1 MAAAPQ
7 YFLHLKREKVLISSF
22 LLTQWH
28 ITLDKGASMKA
39 TKCSICEDRRAIYY
53 RLYSGERLCRKCFVK
68 SIEEKTKATISKY
81 EMFEFDDRIAVALS
95 GGKDST
101 SLLYVLEKIERKF
114 PKSTLVAVTVDEGI
128 KGYRDEA
135 LKIAE
140 KNCKKL
146 GVEHRIFSFK
156 ELFGYKLDEIV
167 ELMKKRGVKLS
178 PCAYCGVLRRRALN
192 IAAREVDADKLATAH
207 SLDDEVQTILLNI
220 LHGDPLRL
228 ARAKPVTEE
237 VHEKLVRRVKPFC
250 EIPEKEIAFYAY
262 LKNIEFQSY
271 PCPYAPQ
278 ALRSDIRIILNRLEE
293 KHPGMKYTIF
303 RSIER
308 IRPAFESLA
317 EKELKECK
325 ICGEPTTTEICKV
338 CELLQELGI

>member
-1 MAAAPQ
+1 MQA
-7 YFLHLKREKVLISSF
+7 
-22 LLTQWH
+22 
-28 ITLDKGASMKA
+28 
-39 TKCSICEDRRAIYY
+39 SICTACKRREAVYF
-53 RLYSGERLCRKCFVK
+53 RPYSGERLCKKCFIE
-68 SIEEKTKATISKY
+68 SIEEKTRATISKY
-81 EMFEFDDRIAVALS
+81 EMFEFDDRIAVGVS

-101 SLLYVLEKIERKF
+101 SLLYVLEKIEREF

-135 LKIAE
+135 LKIAR
-140 KNCKKL
+140 KNCEKL
-146 GVEHRIFSFK
+146 NVEHHVVSFK

-167 ELMKKRGVKLS
+167 ELMKKREAELS

-192 IAAREVDADKLATAH
+192 IAARQVDADKLATAH
-207 SLDDEVQTILLNI
+207 SLDDEVQTILINI

-250 EIPEKEIAFYAY
+250 EIPEREIAFYAY
-262 LKNIEFQSY
+262 LKNIEFQSF

-278 ALRSDIRIILNRLEE
+278 ALRSEIRIILNRLEE
-293 KHPGMKYTIF
+293 RHPGMKYTIF

-308 IRPAFESLA
+308 IRPALERMA
-317 EKELKECK
+317 EKELKECR
-325 ICGEPTTTEICKV
+325 ICGEPTTGEICKV

>member
-1 MAAAPQ
+1 MQA
-7 YFLHLKREKVLISSF
+7 
-22 LLTQWH
+22 
-28 ITLDKGASMKA
+28 
-39 TKCSICEDRRAIYY
+39 SICTACKRREAVYF
-53 RLYSGERLCRKCFVK
+53 RLYSGERLCKKCFIE
-68 SIEEKTKATISKY
+68 SIEEKTRATISKY
-81 EMFEFDDRIAVALS
+81 EMFEFDDRIAVGVS

-101 SLLYVLEKIERKF
+101 SLLYVLEKIEREF

-135 LKIAE
+135 LKIAR
-140 KNCKKL
+140 KNCEKL
-146 GVEHRIFSFK
+146 SIEHHVVSFK

-167 ELMKKRGVKLS
+167 ELMKKREAELS

-207 SLDDEVQTILLNI
+207 SLDDEVQTILINI

-250 EIPEKEIAFYAY
+250 EIPEREIAFYAY
-262 LKNIEFQSY
+262 LKNIEFQSF

-278 ALRSDIRIILNRLEE
+278 ALRSEIRIILNRLEE
-293 KHPGMKYTIF
+293 RHPGMKYTIF

-308 IRPAFESLA
+308 IRPALEGLA

-325 ICGEPTTTEICKV
+325 ICGEPTTGEICKV

>member
-1 MAAAPQ
+1 MQA
-7 YFLHLKREKVLISSF
+7 
-22 LLTQWH
+22 
-28 ITLDKGASMKA
+28 
-39 TKCSICEDRRAIYY
+39 SICTACKRREAVYF
-53 RLYSGERLCRKCFVK
+53 RPYSGERLCKKCFIE
-68 SIEEKTKATISKY
+68 SIEEKTRATISKY
-81 EMFEFDDRIAVALS
+81 EMFEFDDRIAVGVS

-101 SLLYVLEKIERKF
+101 SLLYVLEKIEREF

-135 LKIAE
+135 LKIAR
-140 KNCKKL
+140 KNCEKL
-146 GVEHRIFSFK
+146 NVEHHVVSFK

-167 ELMKKRGVKLS
+167 ELMKKREAELS

-192 IAAREVDADKLATAH
+192 IAARQVDADKLATAH
-207 SLDDEVQTILLNI
+207 SLDDEVQTILINI

-250 EIPEKEIAFYAY
+250 EIPEREIAFYAY
-262 LKNIEFQSY
+262 LKNIEFQSF

-278 ALRSDIRIILNRLEE
+278 ALISEIRIILNRLEE
-293 KHPGMKYTIF
+293 RHPGMKYTIF

-308 IRPAFESLA
+308 IRPALERMA
-317 EKELKECK
+317 EKELKECR
-325 ICGEPTTTEICKV
+325 ICGEPTTGEICKV

>member
-1 MAAAPQ
+1 MQA
-7 YFLHLKREKVLISSF
+7 
-22 LLTQWH
+22 
-28 ITLDKGASMKA
+28 
-39 TKCSICEDRRAIYY
+39 SICTACKRREAVYF
-53 RLYSGERLCRKCFVK
+53 RPYSGERLCKKCFIE
-68 SIEEKTKATISKY
+68 SIEEKTRATISKY
-81 EMFEFDDRIAVALS
+81 EMFEFDDRIAVGVS

-101 SLLYVLEKIERKF
+101 SLLYVLEKIEREF

-135 LKIAE
+135 LKIAR
-140 KNCKKL
+140 KNCEKL
-146 GVEHRIFSFK
+146 NVEHHIVSFK
-156 ELFGYKLDEIV
+156 KLFGYKLDEIV
-167 ELMKKRGVKLS
+167 ELMKKREAELS

-192 IAAREVDADKLATAH
+192 IAARQVDADKLATAH
-207 SLDDEVQTILLNI
+207 SLDDEVQTILINI

-250 EIPEKEIAFYAY
+250 EIPEREIAFYAY
-262 LKNIEFQSY
+262 LKNIEFQSF

-278 ALRSDIRIILNRLEE
+278 ALRSEIRIILNRLEE
-293 KHPGMKYTIF
+293 RHPGMKYTIF

-308 IRPAFESLA
+308 IRPALERMA
-317 EKELKECK
+317 EKELKECR
-325 ICGEPTTTEICKV
+325 ICGEPTTGEICKV

>member
-1 MAAAPQ
+1 MQA
-7 YFLHLKREKVLISSF
+7 
-22 LLTQWH
+22 
-28 ITLDKGASMKA
+28 
-39 TKCSICEDRRAIYY
+39 SICTACKRREAVYF
-53 RLYSGERLCRKCFVK
+53 RPYSGERLCKKCFIE
-68 SIEEKTKATISKY
+68 SIEEKTRATISKY
-81 EMFEFDDRIAVALS
+81 EMFEFNDRIAVAVS

-101 SLLYVLEKIERKF
+101 SLLYVLEKIEREF

-135 LKIAE
+135 LKIAR
-140 KNCKKL
+140 KNCEKL
-146 GVEHRIFSFK
+146 NVEHHIVSFK

-167 ELMKKRGVKLS
+167 ELMKKREAELS

-207 SLDDEVQTILLNI
+207 SLDDEVQTILINI

-250 EIPEKEIAFYAY
+250 EIPEREIAFYAY
-262 LKNIEFQSY
+262 LKNIEFQSF

-278 ALRSDIRIILNRLEE
+278 ALRSEIRIILNRLEE
-293 KHPGMKYTIF
+293 RHPGMKYTIF

-308 IRPAFESLA
+308 IRPALERMA
-317 EKELKECK
+317 EKELKECR
-325 ICGEPTTTEICKV
+325 ICGEPTTGEICKV

>member
-1 MAAAPQ
+1 MQAGICTACKRREAV
-7 YFLHLKREKVLISSF
+7 YFRP
-22 LLTQWH
+22 
-28 ITLDKGASMKA
+28 
-39 TKCSICEDRRAIYY
+39 
-53 RLYSGERLCRKCFVK
+53 YSGERLCKKCFIK
-68 SIEEKTKATISKY
+68 SIEEKTRATISKY
-81 EMFEFDDRIAVALS
+81 EMFEFDDRIAVGVS

-101 SLLYVLEKIERKF
+101 SLLYVLEKIEREF

-135 LKIAE
+135 LKIAR
-140 KNCKKL
+140 KNCEKL
-146 GVEHRIFSFK
+146 NVEHHVVSFK

-167 ELMKKRGVKLS
+167 ELMKKREAELS

-207 SLDDEVQTILLNI
+207 SLDDEVQTILINI
-220 LHGDPLRL
+220 LHGGPLRL

-250 EIPEKEIAFYAY
+250 EIPEREIAFYAY
-262 LKNIEFQSY
+262 LKNIEFQSF

-278 ALRSDIRIILNRLEE
+278 ALRSEIRIILNRLEE
-293 KHPGMKYTIF
+293 RHPGMKYTIF

-308 IRPAFESLA
+308 IRPALERIA
-317 EKELKECK
+317 EKELKECR
-325 ICGEPTTTEICKV
+325 ICGEPTTGEICKV

>member
-1 MAAAPQ
+1 MKSNVCTVCKRREPV
-7 YFLHLKREKVLISSF
+7 YFRP
-22 LLTQWH
+22 
-28 ITLDKGASMKA
+28 
-39 TKCSICEDRRAIYY
+39 
-53 RLYSGERLCRKCFVK
+53 YSGERLCRKCFIE
-68 SIEEKTKATISKY
+68 SIEDKTRSTISKY
-81 EMFEFDDRIAVALS
+81 EMFEFDDRIAVAVS

-101 SLLYVLEKIERKF
+101 SLLYVLEKIEREF

-135 LKIAE
+135 LKIAK
-140 KNCKKL
+140 KNCEKL
-146 GVEHRIFSFK
+146 GVEHHIVSFK

-167 ELMKKRGVKLS
+167 ELMKRHEAELS

-237 VHEKLVRRVKPFC
+237 VHEKLIRRVKPFC
-250 EIPEKEIAFYAY
+250 EIPEREIAFYAY
-262 LKNIEFQSY
+262 LKNIEFQSH

-278 ALRSDIRIILNRLEE
+278 ALRSEIRIILNRLEE

-308 IRPAFESLA
+308 VRPALEGLA

-325 ICGEPTTTEICKV
+325 ICGEPTPGEICKV
-338 CELLQELGI
+338 CELLRELGI

>member
-1 MAAAPQ
+1 MQAGICTACKRREAV
-7 YFLHLKREKVLISSF
+7 YFRP
-22 LLTQWH
+22 
-28 ITLDKGASMKA
+28 
-39 TKCSICEDRRAIYY
+39 
-53 RLYSGERLCRKCFVK
+53 YSGERLCKKCFIE
-68 SIEEKTKATISKY
+68 SIEEKTRATISKY
-81 EMFEFDDRIAVALS
+81 EMFEFDDRIAVGVS

-101 SLLYVLEKIERKF
+101 SLLYVLEKIEREF

-135 LKIAE
+135 LKIAR
-140 KNCKKL
+140 KNCEKL
-146 GVEHRIFSFK
+146 NVEHHVVSFK

-167 ELMKKRGVKLS
+167 ELMKKREAELS

-207 SLDDEVQTILLNI
+207 SLDDEVQTILINI

-250 EIPEKEIAFYAY
+250 EIPEREIAFYAY
-262 LKNIEFQSY
+262 LKNIEFQSF

-278 ALRSDIRIILNRLEE
+278 ALRSEIRIILNRLEE
-293 KHPGMKYTIF
+293 RHPGMKYTIF

-308 IRPAFESLA
+308 IRPALEGLA

-325 ICGEPTTTEICKV
+325 ICGEPTTGEICKV

>member
-1 MAAAPQ
+1 MQA
-7 YFLHLKREKVLISSF
+7 
-22 LLTQWH
+22 
-28 ITLDKGASMKA
+28 
-39 TKCSICEDRRAIYY
+39 SICTACKRREAVYF
-53 RLYSGERLCRKCFVK
+53 RPYSGERLCKKCFIE
-68 SIEEKTKATISKY
+68 SIEEKTRATISKY
-81 EMFEFDDRIAVALS
+81 EMFEFDDRIAVGVS

-101 SLLYVLEKIERKF
+101 SLLYVLEKIEREF

-135 LKIAE
+135 LKIAR
-140 KNCKKL
+140 KNCEKL
-146 GVEHRIFSFK
+146 GVEHHVVSFK

-167 ELMKKRGVKLS
+167 ELMKKREAELS

-207 SLDDEVQTILLNI
+207 SLDDEVQTILINI

-250 EIPEKEIAFYAY
+250 EIPEREIAFYAY
-262 LKNIEFQSY
+262 LKNIEFQSF

-278 ALRSDIRIILNRLEE
+278 ALRSEIRIILNRLEE
-293 KHPGMKYTIF
+293 RHPGMKYTIF

-308 IRPAFESLA
+308 IRPALERMA
-317 EKELKECK
+317 EKELKECR
-325 ICGEPTTTEICKV
+325 ICGEPTTGEICKV

>member
-1 MAAAPQ
+1 MQA
-7 YFLHLKREKVLISSF
+7 
-22 LLTQWH
+22 
-28 ITLDKGASMKA
+28 
-39 TKCSICEDRRAIYY
+39 SICTACKRREAVYF
-53 RLYSGERLCRKCFVK
+53 RPYSGERLCKKCFIE
-68 SIEEKTKATISKY
+68 SIEEKTRATISKY
-81 EMFEFDDRIAVALS
+81 EMFEFDDRIAVGVS

-101 SLLYVLEKIERKF
+101 SLLYVLEKIEREF

-135 LKIAE
+135 LKIAR
-140 KNCKKL
+140 KNCEKL
-146 GVEHRIFSFK
+146 GVEHHVVSFK
-156 ELFGYKLDEIV
+156 KLFGYKLDEIV
-167 ELMKKRGVKLS
+167 ELMKKREAELS

-207 SLDDEVQTILLNI
+207 SLDDEVQSILINI

-250 EIPEKEIAFYAY
+250 EIPEREIAFYAY
-262 LKNIEFQSY
+262 LKNIEFQSF

-278 ALRSDIRIILNRLEE
+278 ALRSEIRIILNRLEE
-293 KHPGMKYTIF
+293 RHPGMKYTIF

-308 IRPAFESLA
+308 IRPALERMA
-317 EKELKECK
+317 EKELKECR
-325 ICGEPTTTEICKV
+325 ICGEPTTGEICKV

>member
-1 MAAAPQ
+1 MQA
-7 YFLHLKREKVLISSF
+7 
-22 LLTQWH
+22 
-28 ITLDKGASMKA
+28 
-39 TKCSICEDRRAIYY
+39 SICTACKRREAVYF
-53 RLYSGERLCRKCFVK
+53 RPYSGERLCKKCFIE
-68 SIEEKTKATISKY
+68 SIEEKTRATISKY
-81 EMFEFDDRIAVALS
+81 EMFEFDDRIAVGVS

-101 SLLYVLEKIERKF
+101 SLLYVLEKIEREF

-135 LKIAE
+135 LKIAR
-140 KNCKKL
+140 KNCEKL
-146 GVEHRIFSFK
+146 NVEHHIVSFK

-167 ELMKKRGVKLS
+167 ELMKKREAELS

-192 IAAREVDADKLATAH
+192 IAARQVDADKLATAH
-207 SLDDEVQTILLNI
+207 SLDDEVQTILINI

-250 EIPEKEIAFYAY
+250 EIPEREIAFYAY
-262 LKNIEFQSY
+262 LKNIEFQSF

-278 ALRSDIRIILNRLEE
+278 ALRSEIRIILNRLEE
-293 KHPGMKYTIF
+293 RHPGMKYTIF

-308 IRPAFESLA
+308 IRPALERMA
-317 EKELKECK
+317 EKELKECR
-325 ICGEPTTTEICKV
+325 ICGEPTTGEICKV

>member
-1 MAAAPQ
+1 MQA
-7 YFLHLKREKVLISSF
+7 
-22 LLTQWH
+22 
-28 ITLDKGASMKA
+28 
-39 TKCSICEDRRAIYY
+39 SICTACKRREAVYF
-53 RLYSGERLCRKCFVK
+53 RPYSGERLCKKCFIE
-68 SIEEKTKATISKY
+68 SIEEKTRATISKY
-81 EMFEFDDRIAVALS
+81 EMFEFDDRIAVGVS

-101 SLLYVLEKIERKF
+101 SLLYVLEKIERDF

-135 LKIAE
+135 LKIAR
-140 KNCKKL
+140 KNCEKL
-146 GVEHRIFSFK
+146 NVEHHIVSFK

-167 ELMKKRGVKLS
+167 ELMKKREAELS

-207 SLDDEVQTILLNI
+207 SLDDEVQTILINI

-250 EIPEKEIAFYAY
+250 EIPEREIAFYAY
-262 LKNIEFQSY
+262 LKNIEFQSF

-278 ALRSDIRIILNRLEE
+278 ALRSEIRIILNRLEE
-293 KHPGMKYTIF
+293 RHPGMKYTIF

-308 IRPAFESLA
+308 IRPALERMA
-317 EKELKECK
+317 EKELKECR
-325 ICGEPTTTEICKV
+325 ICGEPTTGEICKV

>member
-1 MAAAPQ
+1 MQA
-7 YFLHLKREKVLISSF
+7 
-22 LLTQWH
+22 
-28 ITLDKGASMKA
+28 
-39 TKCSICEDRRAIYY
+39 SICTACKRREAVYF
-53 RLYSGERLCRKCFVK
+53 RPYSGERLCKKCFIE
-68 SIEEKTKATISKY
+68 SIEEKTRATISKY
-81 EMFEFDDRIAVALS
+81 EMFEFDDRIAVGVS

-101 SLLYVLEKIERKF
+101 SLLYVLEKIEREF

-135 LKIAE
+135 LKIAR
-140 KNCKKL
+140 KNCEKL
-146 GVEHRIFSFK
+146 GVEHHIVSFK

-167 ELMKKRGVKLS
+167 ELMKKREAELS

-192 IAAREVDADKLATAH
+192 IAARQVDADKLATAH
-207 SLDDEVQTILLNI
+207 SLDDEVQTILINI

-250 EIPEKEIAFYAY
+250 EIPEREIAFYAY
-262 LKNIEFQSY
+262 LKNIKFQSF

-278 ALRSDIRIILNRLEE
+278 ALRSEIRIILNRLEE
-293 KHPGMKYTIF
+293 RHPGMKYTIF

-308 IRPAFESLA
+308 IRPALERMA
-317 EKELKECK
+317 EKELKECR
-325 ICGEPTTTEICKV
+325 ICGEPTTGEICKV

>member
-1 MAAAPQ
+1 MQA
-7 YFLHLKREKVLISSF
+7 
-22 LLTQWH
+22 
-28 ITLDKGASMKA
+28 
-39 TKCSICEDRRAIYY
+39 SICTACKRREAVYF
-53 RLYSGERLCRKCFVK
+53 RPYSGERLCKKCFIE
-68 SIEEKTKATISKY
+68 SIEEKTRATISKY
-81 EMFEFDDRIAVALS
+81 KMFEFDDRIAVGVS

-101 SLLYVLEKIERKF
+101 SLLYVLEKIEREF

-135 LKIAE
+135 LKIAR
-140 KNCKKL
+140 KNCEKL
-146 GVEHRIFSFK
+146 GVEHHVVSFK

-167 ELMKKRGVKLS
+167 ELMKKREAELS

-192 IAAREVDADKLATAH
+192 IAARQVDADKLATAH
-207 SLDDEVQTILLNI
+207 SLDDEVQTILINI

-250 EIPEKEIAFYAY
+250 EIPEREIAFYAY
-262 LKNIEFQSY
+262 LKNIEFQSF

-278 ALRSDIRIILNRLEE
+278 ALRSEIRIILNRLEE

-308 IRPAFESLA
+308 IRPALEGMA

-325 ICGEPTTTEICKV
+325 ICGEPTTGEICKV

>member
-1 MAAAPQ
+1 MESSVCTSCKRREPV
-7 YFLHLKREKVLISSF
+7 YFRP
-22 LLTQWH
+22 
-28 ITLDKGASMKA
+28 
-39 TKCSICEDRRAIYY
+39 
-53 RLYSGERLCRKCFVK
+53 YSGERLCRKCFIE
-68 SIEEKTKATISKY
+68 SIEEKTRATISKY
-81 EMFEFDDRIAVALS
+81 EMFEFDDRIAIGVS

-101 SLLYVLEKIERKF
+101 SLLYVLEKIERDF

-140 KNCKKL
+140 KNCEKL
-146 GVEHRIFSFK
+146 GVEHHVVSFK

-167 ELMKKRGVKLS
+167 ELTKRRGAELS

-192 IAAREVDADKLATAH
+192 VAARQVDADKLATAH

-250 EIPEKEIAFYAY
+250 EIPEREIAFYAY
-262 LKNIEFQSY
+262 LKNIEFQSF

-278 ALRSDIRIILNRLEE
+278 ALRSEIRLILNRLEE
-293 KHPGMKYTIF
+293 RHPGMKFTIF

-308 IRPAFESLA
+308 IRPALEKLA
-317 EKELKECK
+317 EKELKECRV
-325 ICGEPTTTEICKV
+325 CGEPTTGEICKV
-338 CELLQELGI
+338 CELLEELGI

>member
-1 MAAAPQ
+1 MKSNVCTVCKRREPV
-7 YFLHLKREKVLISSF
+7 YFRP
-22 LLTQWH
+22 
-28 ITLDKGASMKA
+28 
-39 TKCSICEDRRAIYY
+39 
-53 RLYSGERLCRKCFVK
+53 YSGERLCRKCFIE
-68 SIEEKTKATISKY
+68 SIEDKTRSTISKY
-81 EMFEFDDRIAVALS
+81 EMFEFDDRIAVAVS

-101 SLLYVLEKIERKF
+101 SLLYVLEKIEREF

-135 LKIAE
+135 LKIAK
-140 KNCKKL
+140 KNCEKL
-146 GVEHRIFSFK
+146 GVEHHVVSFK

-167 ELMKKRGVKLS
+167 ELMKKREAELS

-207 SLDDEVQTILLNI
+207 SLDDEVQTILINI

-250 EIPEKEIAFYAY
+250 EIPEREIAFYAY
-262 LKNIEFQSY
+262 LKNIEFQSF

-278 ALRSDIRIILNRLEE
+278 ALRSEIRIILNRLEE
-293 KHPGMKYTIF
+293 RHPGMKYTIF

-308 IRPAFESLA
+308 IRPALERMA
-317 EKELKECK
+317 EKELKECR
-325 ICGEPTTTEICKV
+325 ICGEPTTGEICKV

>member
-1 MAAAPQ
+1 MQ
-7 YFLHLKREKVLISSF
+7 V
-22 LLTQWH
+22 
-28 ITLDKGASMKA
+28 
-39 TKCSICEDRRAIYY
+39 SICTACKRREAVYF
-53 RLYSGERLCRKCFVK
+53 RPYSGERLCKKCFIE
-68 SIEEKTKATISKY
+68 SIEEKTRATISKY
-81 EMFEFDDRIAVALS
+81 EMFEFDDRIAVGVS

-101 SLLYVLEKIERKF
+101 SLLYVLEKIEREF

-135 LKIAE
+135 LKIAR
-140 KNCKKL
+140 KNCEKL
-146 GVEHRIFSFK
+146 GVEHHVVSFK

-167 ELMKKRGVKLS
+167 ELMKKREAELS

-192 IAAREVDADKLATAH
+192 IAARQVDADKLATAH
-207 SLDDEVQTILLNI
+207 SLDDEVQTILINI

-250 EIPEKEIAFYAY
+250 EIPEREIAFYAY
-262 LKNIEFQSY
+262 LKNIEFQSF

-278 ALRSDIRIILNRLEE
+278 ALRSEIRIILNRLEE
-293 KHPGMKYTIF
+293 RHPGMKYTIF

-308 IRPAFESLA
+308 IRPALERMA
-317 EKELKECK
+317 EKELKECR
-325 ICGEPTTTEICKV
+325 ICGEPTTGEICKV